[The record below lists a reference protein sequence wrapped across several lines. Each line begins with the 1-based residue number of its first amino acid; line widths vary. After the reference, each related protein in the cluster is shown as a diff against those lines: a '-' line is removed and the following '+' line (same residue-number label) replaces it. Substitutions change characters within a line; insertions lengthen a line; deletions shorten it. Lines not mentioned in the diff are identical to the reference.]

1 MDMTPA
7 ETVPDAE
14 VPNSLVWQSAS
25 GCKFD
30 SEDDIL
36 NSIPADKSHI
46 ARDLRWL
53 LKQCNAPLK
62 HNNEGYHTVR
72 LENRI
77 VQARIPAHNC
87 QARPTVI
94 TGHLSNSV
102 TGNPGNS
109 KEYAIFSLFAQYY
122 LDFKAIVKTDDK
134 IALQL
139 WGGYPIRWRD
149 TWTPSDCPDTEY
161 LYEGVDRGV
170 LVIDTFTAY
179 ICGFSHET
187 CMLTDSYNME
197 YNAESGLP
205 TAISFR
211 VNTGDLTD
219 EQYASYR
226 KNMRIHATNGFTAAL
241 ASFERGQEIL
251 QENKDRTEESFMKNL
266 FDDLRTAQQKMGM
279 QLKQEYA
286 KMVAE
291 KKKMSGVESVEITE
305 IQCDK
310 EDASME
316 CDEPRIVEI
325 TEIEC
330 GKEDTSMECDEP
342 RIVKMTEIECGKEDI
357 PMECDVPQN
366 VKIGGGSM
374 TLDVD

>member
-1 MDMTPA
+1 MDMKPA
-7 ETVPDAE
+7 ETVPDAQ
-14 VPNSLVWQSAS
+14 VPNNLLWKSAS
-25 GCKFD
+25 GSKFD
-30 SEDDIL
+30 SEDDIF

-46 ARDLRWL
+46 TRDLRWL

-62 HNNEGYHTVR
+62 RTEDGFHTVR

-77 VQARIPAHNC
+77 VQARIPSHNC
-87 QARPTVI
+87 QARPTLV

-149 TWTPSDCPDTEY
+149 TWKPSHCPDTEY
-161 LYEGVDRGV
+161 LYEGVDRGA
-170 LVIDTFTAY
+170 LVVDSFTAY
-179 ICGFSHET
+179 ICGLSPET
-187 CMLTDSYNME
+187 CMLTDSYEME

-211 VNTGDLTD
+211 VKTGDLTD
-219 EQYASYR
+219 EQYAIYR
-226 KNMRIHATNGFTAAL
+226 RNMRIHATNGFTAAL

-251 QENKDRTEESFMKNL
+251 QENKDRAEEGFMKNL
-266 FDDLRTAQQKMGM
+266 FDDLRTAQQKMTM

-291 KKKMSGVESVEITE
+291 KEKMRELENVNITE
-305 IQCDK
+305 MECDK

-316 CDEPRIVEI
+316 CDEPRIEEI
-325 TEIEC
+325 
-330 GKEDTSMECDEP
+330 DDEGM
-342 RIVKMTEIECGKEDI
+342 ILG
-357 PMECDVPQN
+357 
-366 VKIGGGSM
+366 
-374 TLDVD
+374 VD